1 MSALEELRRS
11 TERQPWRAAEA
22 ASAPIKMSTLGQ
34 KLKSSSNASCFRF
47 TPTGG
52 RLEWFAGGGWRES

>member
-22 ASAPIKMSTLGQ
+22 ASAPIKMSPLGQ
-34 KLKSSSNASCFRF
+34 KRKSASNASCFRF
-47 TPTGG
+47 TPK
-52 RLEWFAGGGWRES
+52 ADI